1 MNSDIHIQ
9 DISGLNSSLVENKI
23 SFQDILASCYGKIQS
38 NEDVIRAWKYIIPA
52 ERQLPPNV
60 FGPLFGLCLGVKD
73 IFATIDAPT
82 KMGTDDLTWRGTQG
96 SFDARII
103 SKIRSAGATIIG
115 KNKTAEFAVHEPTD
129 TTNPRNEKLTPGT
142 SSSGGAAAVA
152 AGHVSVSIS
161 SQTAG
166 SIARPS
172 SYCGVIGFKPTFGEL
187 PRTGVLKTTETFD
200 TIGLIGN
207 SISNISAVFNVARVH
222 DLNHPLHLKRSTNN
236 FENVR
241 VLHAIGPTFDSASD
255 TTRQAA
261 ITLASSLLGGINLLD
276 LASESTLDFKNLRIC
291 HEDIYAKELAY
302 FLKDELRSENISRG
316 LRAFGEYGA
325 DLPIEIY
332 RERVSFLNIQRR
344 LSDLD
349 LHNSIIFALSA
360 AAEAPLIG
368 ENDLLDA
375 NLLWTSLGLPQISL
389 PLLNSES
396 GNPIGISIIGFRGSD
411 NHLLNLAQSIFPNR
425 INQNPEITH

>member
-1 MNSDIHIQ
+1 MSSDIHVQ
-9 DISGLNSSLVENKI
+9 DVSRLNLSLVENEI
-23 SFQDILASCYGKIQS
+23 SFQEILTSCYDKIQS
-38 NEDVIRAWKYIIPA
+38 NEAKIRAWKYIIPI
-52 ERQLPPNV
+52 EQQLPPKV

-82 KMGTDDLTWRGTQG
+82 TMGTDDLTWRGTQG
-96 SFDARII
+96 SFDARVI
-103 SKIRSAGATIIG
+103 SKIRAAGATIIG

-129 TTNPRNEKLTPGT
+129 TINPRNSRLTPGT

-152 AGHVSVSIS
+152 AGHISVSIS

-187 PRTGVLKTTETFD
+187 PRTGVLKTTESFD

-222 DLNHPLHLKRSTNN
+222 DLNHPLHLKRSSNK

-241 VLHAIGPTFDSASD
+241 ALHAIGPTFDSASD

-261 ITLASSLLGGINLLD
+261 IALASSLLGGTTLLD
-276 LASESTLDFKNLRIC
+276 LAAKTTLDFENLRIC

-302 FLKDELRSENISRG
+302 FLKDELSSKNISPG
-316 LRAFGEYGA
+316 LRVFGQYGA
-325 DLPIEIY
+325 ELPIQVY
-332 RERVSFLNIQRR
+332 QERVRFLNIQRR

-349 LHNSIIFALSA
+349 LKNSIIFALSA
-360 AAEAPLIG
+360 AAEAPRIG

-375 NLLWTSLGLPQISL
+375 NLFWTSLGLPQISL
-389 PLLNSES
+389 PLLKSES
-396 GNPIGISIIGFRGSD
+396 GDPIGISIIGFRGSD
-411 NHLLNLAQSIFPNR
+411 THLLNLAQSIFPNQ
-425 INQNPEITH
+425 INQSSEFTH

>member
-1 MNSDIHIQ
+1 MIT
-9 DISGLNSSLVENKI
+9 
-23 SFQDILASCYGKIQS
+23 SCYDKIQS
-38 NEDVIRAWKYIIPA
+38 NETKIRAWKYIIPI
-52 ERQLPPNV
+52 EQQLPPKV

-82 KMGTDDLTWRGTQG
+82 TMGTDDLTWRGTQG
-96 SFDARII
+96 SFDARVI
-103 SKIRSAGATIIG
+103 SKIRAAGATIIG

-129 TTNPRNEKLTPGT
+129 TINPRNGRLTPGT

-152 AGHVSVSIS
+152 AGHISVSVS

-187 PRTGVLKTTETFD
+187 PRTGVLKTTESFD

-222 DLNHPLHLKRSTNN
+222 DLNHPLHLKRSSNK

-241 VLHAIGPTFDSASD
+241 ALHAIGPTFDSASD

-261 ITLASSLLGGINLLD
+261 IALASSLLSGTTLLD
-276 LASESTLDFKNLRIC
+276 LAAETTLDFQNLRIC

-302 FLKDELRSENISRG
+302 FLKDELSSKNISPG
-316 LRAFGEYGA
+316 LRVFGQYGA
-325 DLPIEIY
+325 ELPIQVY
-332 RERVSFLNIQRR
+332 QERVRFLNIQRR
-344 LSDLD
+344 LSNLD
-349 LHNSIIFALSA
+349 LKNSIIFALSA
-360 AAEAPLIG
+360 SAEAPRIG

-375 NLLWTSLGLPQISL
+375 NLFWTSLGLPQISL
-389 PLLNSES
+389 PLLKSES
-396 GNPIGISIIGFRGSD
+396 GDPIGISIIGFRGSD
-411 NHLLNLAQSIFPNR
+411 THLLNLAQSIFPNQ
-425 INQNPEITH
+425 INQSSEFTR